1 METIQGTIERVY
13 AMRDGWASILVD
25 AEGESIR
32 AAGNV
37 ALPCIGDA
45 ITMSGEYDTHP
56 KFGRQFKIQSAQTR
70 RKNDR
75 TSIYNYLTSGFV
87 KGIGPKT
94 AAQMLQVFGDRTLE
108 LLEQR
113 SPLLFRIPGITEN
126 KLKDIWESLQEH
138 RYLQDLVMLF
148 DGDITMTTALAIYRQ
163 YGQKCLEEMKKNPYC
178 VISTIPGFGFLRA
191 DKLAQKMK
199 IPKDDTRRIDA
210 SIFYTLMN
218 IQNEGHCYLTA
229 ESLYK
234 NVKALIGEVDDMT
247 LAKSI
252 SRSIDKHMIVFE
264 NVSGIESLYAK
275 PIHEAECACA
285 NLVAEFAKSVPA
297 KTIDYEDVSDVIEST
312 EKVEE
317 IELNGKQR
325 QAIRAALTNR
335 ISVITGGPG
344 TGKTTIINAIVRAY
358 REDETVLLAPTG
370 KAAQRMANTSRRQAH
385 TIQMAFIKKLI
396 QPGCKLVIVDEASML
411 DIINASLLL
420 QAVHKAGA
428 DIVFIGDI
436 NQLPPIGA
444 GLFFR
449 DLVRSPCVPTVE
461 LELSH
466 RQKGRIALNAQ
477 RINLGEGVHA
487 LAQDD
492 SFRIIEIAD
501 REDQQKAIVEEYCR
515 LVDRYGP
522 KEVLCVTSLRQFKK
536 DAYTSSEALNRAI
549 QDRINKRNS
558 RQQVSGFRLK
568 DRVMQ
573 TQNDYDRMVFN
584 GDCGTVTRVN
594 RERNELCVEF
604 DKGLELTY
612 NQANISVLTLAY
624 AMSTHKAQGSE
635 YQAVIVVQSWAN
647 YYILE
652 RALLYTAVTR
662 AKEKVVIIGEK
673 RAVNKSIRT
682 ISAQVRNTHL
692 RKRIMDRF
700 IKSDAV

>member
-94 AAQMLQVFGDRTLE
+94 AEQMLQVFGDRTLD

-126 KLKDIWESLQEH
+126 KLKDIW
-138 RYLQDLVMLF
+138 
-148 DGDITMTTALAIYRQ
+148 
-163 YGQKCLEEMKKNPYC
+163 

-218 IQNEGHCYLTA
+218 VQNEGHCYLTA

-358 REDETVLLAPTG
+358 WEDETVLLAPTG

-385 TIQMAFIKKLI
+385 TIQMAFVKKLI

-428 DIVFIGDI
+428 GIVFIGDI

-449 DLVRSPCVPTVE
+449 DLVRSP
-461 LELSH
+461 
-466 RQKGRIALNAQ
+466 
-477 RINLGEGVHA
+477 
-487 LAQDD
+487 
-492 SFRIIEIAD
+492 
-501 REDQQKAIVEEYCR
+501 
-515 LVDRYGP
+515 
-522 KEVLCVTSLRQFKK
+522 
-536 DAYTSSEALNRAI
+536 
-549 QDRINKRNS
+549 
-558 RQQVSGFRLK
+558 
-568 DRVMQ
+568 
-573 TQNDYDRMVFN
+573 
-584 GDCGTVTRVN
+584 
-594 RERNELCVEF
+594 
-604 DKGLELTY
+604 
-612 NQANISVLTLAY
+612 
-624 AMSTHKAQGSE
+624 
-635 YQAVIVVQSWAN
+635 
-647 YYILE
+647 
-652 RALLYTAVTR
+652 
-662 AKEKVVIIGEK
+662 
-673 RAVNKSIRT
+673 
-682 ISAQVRNTHL
+682 
-692 RKRIMDRF
+692 
-700 IKSDAV
+700 